1 MSPLRIAFFAA
12 GTLTLA
18 ALPVSAQEP
27 VKEPIKLGALLSMS
41 GTFASP
47 SKDMHEGMLLALER
61 RGNRLGGRPVTLIL
75 RDDQAK
81 PELAVEAANRL
92 IRNDQVDFIA
102 GAGLSNIMMAVYRP
116 ITTAQT
122 FLIGTNSGPAPVA
135 GKDCSPYFFS
145 SSWQNDQNAEV
156 MGEYLSKQGI
166 SDVFILAPNYQA
178 GKDLLA
184 GFKRTFKGKIVG
196 EVYTPLSQTDFSA
209 EISRVKA
216 ANPKAV
222 YVFYPGGWGVQWA
235 KQYSQA
241 GVDKTIPLYSSFM
254 LDEVSIQAMGDA
266 AIGMFSTAHWVG
278 DIKNAANEKF
288 VKDFRA
294 KFGRSPS
301 AYASQAYDGIQLIA
315 AAADELKGDLKDK
328 EKVKAALQNAK
339 FESVRGS
346 FKFNTN
352 HFPIQD
358 FYLTKVD
365 KQGNELTLVTVSKAA
380 EQAKDVYA
388 AECPMK

>member
-1 MSPLRIAFFAA
+1 MFLVRFAFAVSA
-12 GTLTLA
+12 A
-18 ALPVSAQEP
+18 ALAVGLAPLPASAQEP
-27 VKEPIKLGALLSMS
+27 VKIGVLLSMS

-47 SKDMHEGMLLALER
+47 SKDMHDGLVLALEQ
-61 RGNRLGGRPVTLIL
+61 RGNRMGGRPVNLIL
-75 RDDQAK
+75 RDDQGK

-92 IRNDQVDFIA
+92 IRGEQVDFIT

-116 ITTAQT
+116 VTASQT
-122 FLIGTNSGPAPVA
+122 FLVGVNSGPAPVA
-135 GKDCSPYFFS
+135 GKDCSPFFFS

-156 MGEYLSKQGI
+156 MGEYLTKQGV

-209 EISRVKA
+209 EISRVRA

-222 YVFYPGGWGVQWA
+222 YVFYPGGWGIQWA

-241 GVDKTIPLYSSFM
+241 GLDKTIPLYSSFM
-254 LDEVSIQAMGDA
+254 LDEVSVQAMGDSA
-266 AIGMFSTAHWVG
+266 LGMFATAHWAS
-278 DIKNAANEKF
+278 DLKNAANERF

-294 KFGRSPS
+294 KFGRPAS
-301 AYASQAYDGIQLIA
+301 AYAAQAYDGMLLIA
-315 AAADELKGDLKDK
+315 SAVDEVKGDLKDK
-328 EKVKAALQNAK
+328 TKVGDALRAAK
-339 FESVRGS
+339 FESVRGP

-358 FYLTKVD
+358 FYLTKAEKKD
-365 KQGNELTLVTVSKAA
+365 GELTLSIVSKAV

-388 AECPMK
+388 AECKMP

>member
-1 MSPLRIAFFAA
+1 MGS
-12 GTLTLA
+12 
-18 ALPVSAQEP
+18 
-27 VKEPIKLGALLSMS
+27 
-41 GTFASP
+41 
-47 SKDMHEGMLLALER
+47 
-61 RGNRLGGRPVTLIL
+61 RPVNVIL
-75 RDDQAK
+75 RDDQGK

-92 IRNDQVDFIA
+92 IRSEQVDFVT

-116 ITTAQT
+116 VTASQT
-122 FLIGTNSGPAPVA
+122 FLVGVNSGPAPVA
-135 GKDCSPYFFS
+135 GKDCSPFFFS

-156 MGEYLSKQGI
+156 MGEYLSKRGV

-209 EISRVKA
+209 EISRVRA

-222 YVFYPGGWGVQWA
+222 YVFYPGGWGIQWA

-241 GVDKTIPLYSSFM
+241 GLDKTIPLYSSFM
-254 LDEVSIQAMGDA
+254 LDEVSVQAMGDSA
-266 AIGMFSTAHWVG
+266 VGMFATAHWAG
-278 DIKNAANEKF
+278 DLKNAANERF

-294 KFGRSPS
+294 KFGRPAS
-301 AYASQAYDGIQLIA
+301 AYAAQAYDGMLLIA
-315 AAADELKGDLKDK
+315 SAVDEVKGDLKDK
-328 EKVKAALQNAK
+328 TKVRDALRAAK
-339 FESVRGS
+339 FESVRGP

-352 HFPIQD
+352 QFPIQD
-358 FYLTKVD
+358 FYLTKAEKKGD
-365 KQGNELTLVTVSKAA
+365 ELTLSIVSKAV

-388 AECPMK
+388 PECKMP